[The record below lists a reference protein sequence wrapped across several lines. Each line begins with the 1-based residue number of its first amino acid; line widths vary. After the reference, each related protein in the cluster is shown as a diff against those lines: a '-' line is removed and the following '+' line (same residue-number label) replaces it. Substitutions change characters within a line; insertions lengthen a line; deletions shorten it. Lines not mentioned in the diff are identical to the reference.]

1 MDPRFSFKSYPRVDN
16 AFKSFNL
23 LNYEL
28 VRHKIFEKRHKT
40 WKAELMMYL
49 AFSVIG
55 ITMGF
60 IASLMQLF

>member
-16 AFKSFNL
+16 AFKSFKS
-23 LNYEL
+23 LNFDL
-28 VRHKIFEKRHKT
+28 IRHKIFEARTKT
-40 WKAELMMYL
+40 WKTQLMMYL